1 MVTGV
6 CLNSA
11 ANITAILEA
20 YNGQGRLDEDPFLTP
35 ARRTPAMHLIYASQS
50 LNSGRY
56 SNALQAASSEG
67 HEFVVWFL
75 LENGAGVDSQGNGCG
90 NAFQAAS
97 HKDRVEIVCD
107 LLSQEGNFD
116 D

>member
-1 MVTGV
+1 
-6 CLNSA
+6 L
-11 ANITAILEA
+11 LEKGA
-20 YNGQGRLDEDPFLTP
+20 DINAQ
-35 ARRTPAMHLIYASQS
+35 
-50 LNSGRY
+50 SGRY
-56 SNALQAASSEG
+56 SNVLQAASSEG